1 MNSTKYS
8 IIHTLGKFG
17 QRNERISVN
26 MVNVMNKFS
35 QCNEQKVWKIG
46 YCNEQICGKIWWILT
61 EIWRIYLKEY
71 NKMRNISVIRE
82 RV

>member
-1 MNSTKYS
+1 MNSTNVC
-8 IIHTLGKFG
+8 IFCTLRKSR
-17 QRNERISVN
+17 QRNAQIWVN

-35 QCNEQKVWKIG
+35 QCNEQKVWKTG
-46 YCNEQICGKIWWILT
+46 HRNEQICGKIWWILT
-61 EIWRIYLKEY
+61 DIWRIYLKEY